1 MWVLYNVP
9 SITMQLGD
17 GIYNTEY
24 YTPENSNKELPF
36 YWCKKSAEIKL
47 VNPQLNTER
56 YTFTFTVGDYFFDIS
71 DRPSITITFGDSSQT
86 FVVSQEN
93 MKIRY
98 TADIPFGESTID
110 ISYSGQAGRCP
121 AGFQNFVFCN
131 GSAAA

>member
-1 MWVLYNVP
+1 M
-9 SITMQLGD
+9 
-17 GIYNTEY
+17 
-24 YTPENSNKELPF
+24 
-36 YWCKKSAEIKL
+36 EIKL

-98 TADIPFGESTID
+98 TVDIPFGESTID
-110 ISYSGQAGRCP
+110 ISYSGKRVDAPQDSRTLY
-121 AGFQNFVFCN
+121 FVMVQPQLERIK
-131 GSAAA
+131 

>member
-1 MWVLYNVP
+1 
-9 SITMQLGD
+9 MQLGD

-56 YTFTFTVGDYFFDIS
+56 YTFIFTVGDYFFDIS

-98 TADIPFGESTID
+98 TVDIPLVKVQSILATAA
-110 ISYSGQAGRCP
+110 SGSMPRRIPELCIL
-121 AGFQNFVFCN
+121 
-131 GSAAA
+131 